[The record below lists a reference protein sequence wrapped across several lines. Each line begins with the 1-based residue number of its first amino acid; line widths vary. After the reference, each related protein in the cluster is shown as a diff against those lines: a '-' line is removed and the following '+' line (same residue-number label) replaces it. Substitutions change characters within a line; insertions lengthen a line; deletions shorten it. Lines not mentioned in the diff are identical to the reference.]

1 MAGKGQG
8 GGKGLAKGHGVVT
21 KVGQQQGVVKGKGKR
36 VVKSLPYS
44 QTPVKIKLDMSI
56 KTMGKVLIKNP
67 SSTSVVRIM
76 RDDRP
81 QNSG

>member
-8 GGKGLAKGHGVVT
+8 GAKGLAKGHGVVT
-21 KVGQQQGVVKGKGKR
+21 KVGQQQGVVEGKGWSRAKSGQGQGGG

-56 KTMGKVLIKNP
+56 KTMGKV
-67 SSTSVVRIM
+67 STNYK
-76 RDDRP
+76 P
-81 QNSG
+81 Q